1 MTKKYAIFITAL
13 FCVFLFGFGIFF
25 ILLPDR
31 EMSEQENRYLAQMPV
46 LNFGSLSLTDKSGNF
61 FNGKFM
67 EDFEEYVV
75 DQFPLRDEWIRLKA
89 LSERALGKLENNKVY
104 FGTDNQTLFAHFTA
118 PTDLD
123 ARVEYVNQLAEKTDV
138 PVYFALI
145 PDKSYV
151 WADLLPANA
160 PNVDD
165 GSTLREAAP
174 LCGDRV
180 NWIDLSDALI
190 HGADREEHSS
200 FYRTDHH
207 WTTEGARWGYYALIQ
222 AMLGDGAVPEH
233 DYTWTLMSDCFY
245 GTTFSSCGAGW
256 VRPDSIYTMVP
267 QEGIQ
272 VTRYPE
278 GSPVPGQLY
287 DESFL
292 DKKDKYSM
300 FLGGNQPLCVIQ
312 NPDAAT
318 DRKLLIIRDS
328 YADSLA
334 PFLAQDYAEI
344 HLIDLRYYK
353 VSPSAYIREN
363 GIDEAL
369 VLYSAAN
376 FASDINLFL
385 LGIG

>member
-1 MTKKYAIFITAL
+1 MSKKYSIFITVL
-13 FCVFLFGFGIFF
+13 FCVFLFGFGAAML
-25 ILLPDR
+25 LLPDR
-31 EMSEQENRYLAQMPV
+31 KFSEQENRNLAQMPT
-46 LNFGSLSLTDKSGNF
+46 LDFGELRLLGKSGNF

-75 DQFPLRDEWIRLKA
+75 DQFPLRDGWVQLKA
-89 LSERALGKLENNKVY
+89 LGERALGKQENNKVY
-104 FGTDNQTLFAHFTA
+104 FGTDNQTLFAHFNRPPEEELA
-118 PTDLD
+118 Q
-123 ARVEYVNQLAEKTDV
+123 RVEYVNQFAAKTDI

-151 WADLLPANA
+151 WAGLLPANA

-165 GSTLREAAP
+165 GSTLADAEA
-174 LCGDRV
+174 LCSDGV
-180 NWIDLSDALI
+180 TWIDLKEAIQGDDA
-190 HGADREEHSS
+190 

-207 WTTEGARWGYYALIQ
+207 WSTFGAYQGYMAL
-222 AMLGDGAVPEH
+222 AMAMNDSITLL
-233 DYTWTLMSDCFY
+233 DYEPKLVSDSFL

-256 VRPDSIYTMVP
+256 VEPDKMYTWVAE
-267 QEGIQ
+267 EGIE

-278 GSPVPGQLY
+278 GTPVPGELY

-292 DKKDKYSM
+292 EKKDKYSM
-300 FLGGNQPLCVIQ
+300 FLGGNQPLCIIK
-312 NPDAAT
+312 NPEAAGG
-318 DRKLLIIRDS
+318 KLLVIRDS
-328 YADSLA
+328 YCDSLA
-334 PFLAQDYAEI
+334 PFLALDYQEI

-353 VSPSAYIREN
+353 VSPSVYIREN
-363 GIDEAL
+363 GIDQAL

>member
-1 MTKKYAIFITAL
+1 MSKKYSIFITAL
-13 FCVFLFGFGIFF
+13 FCVFLFGFGIAML
-25 ILLPDR
+25 LLPDR
-31 EMSEQENRYLAQMPV
+31 KFSEQENRNLAQMPT
-46 LNFGSLSLTDKSGNF
+46 LDFGELSLLGKSGNF

-75 DQFPLRDEWIRLKA
+75 DQFPLRDEWIQLKA
-89 LSERALGKLENNKVY
+89 LGERALGKQENNKVY
-104 FGTDNQTLFAHFTA
+104 FGTDNQTLFAHFTR
-118 PTDLD
+118 PDDL
-123 ARVEYVNQLAEKTDV
+123 AQRVEYMNQFAAKTDV

-151 WADLLPANA
+151 WADLLPSNA

-165 GSTLREAAP
+165 GSTLREAAE

-180 NWIDLSDALI
+180 NWIDLSNALS
-190 HGADREEHSS
+190 GEDV

-207 WTTEGARWGYYALIQ
+207 WSTFGAYQGYQALAQ
-222 AMLGDGAVPEH
+222 AMNGA
-233 DYTWTLMSDCFY
+233 YTTPKGEPALVSNSFL

-256 VRPDSIYTMVP
+256 VEPDSIYTMVP
-267 QEGIQ
+267 EQGIE

-278 GSPVPGQLY
+278 GTPVPGELY

-300 FLGGNQPLCVIQ
+300 FLGGNQPLCIIK

-318 DRKLLIIRDS
+318 DQKLLVIRDS
-328 YADSLA
+328 YTDSLA

-353 VSPSAYIREN
+353 VAPSVYIREN
-363 GIDEAL
+363 GIDQAL